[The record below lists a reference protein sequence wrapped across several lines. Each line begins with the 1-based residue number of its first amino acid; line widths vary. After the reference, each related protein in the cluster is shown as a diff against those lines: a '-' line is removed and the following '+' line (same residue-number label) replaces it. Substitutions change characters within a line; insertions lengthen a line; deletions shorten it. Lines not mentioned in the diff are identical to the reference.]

1 MLEHESL
8 QGISSMKPSGF
19 RKRSNSIDISEES
32 ETHTISSII
41 QELSVFHSTMSQHD
55 MEQGLINQAIKQLF
69 FLIGAVTLNNI
80 MLRKDMCSCRKGMQI
95 RFVLFLFLD

>member
-32 ETHTISSII
+32 DTHTISSII

-55 MEQGLINQAIKQLF
+55 MEQGLIK
-69 FLIGAVTLNNI
+69 IGRAHV
-80 MLRKDMCSCRKGMQI
+80 
-95 RFVLFLFLD
+95 